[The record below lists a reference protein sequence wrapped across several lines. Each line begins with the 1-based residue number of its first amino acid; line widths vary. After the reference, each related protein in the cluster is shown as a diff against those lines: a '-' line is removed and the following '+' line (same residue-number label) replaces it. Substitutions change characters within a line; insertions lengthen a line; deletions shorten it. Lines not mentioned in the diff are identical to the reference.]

1 MKSPKNPKRKP
12 PTIREVAARAGVSVM
27 TASRAING
35 KALVSAKAQRAVEQ
49 AVAELGYVPNATA
62 RALAGSAD
70 RRVAL
75 LHSNSTTSAYLGEL
89 LLGALGEAPQRHLHL
104 VVEQCAPGAFA
115 AEIVDQVAKAHV
127 AGVILPPPLCDWADL
142 VELLQARDIAVVGI
156 APDRE
161 GAGMLSVGTDDRH
174 AAYDL
179 TRHLVDLGHRR
190 IGFIQ
195 GNPRHRA
202 SARRLQGFRDCLA
215 DCGIAVDERWIVPGD
230 FSYRS
235 GLDAAEQL
243 LTLDTPPS
251 AIFAC
256 NDDMAAAAITV
267 AHQRR
272 INVPADVTICGFDDT
287 PLAGAIWPALT
298 TIRQPI
304 RDMAREAIGLLGAH
318 FRSQDEGSDD
328 DALGR
333 VKLDYQLIRRQSDAV
348 PARH

>member
-1 MKSPKNPKRKP
+1 
-12 PTIREVAARAGVSVM
+12 
-27 TASRAING
+27 
-35 KALVSAKAQRAVEQ
+35 
-49 AVAELGYVPNATA
+49 VPNASA

-75 LHSNSTTSAYLGEL
+75 LHSHSTTSAYLGEL

-115 AEIVDQVAKAHV
+115 QEIVDQVAQAHV
-127 AGVILPPPLCDWADL
+127 AGVILPPPLCDWGEL
-142 VELLQARDIAVVGI
+142 VDMLRVRDIAVVAV
-156 APDRE
+156 APDRDSAE
-161 GAGMLSVGTDDRH
+161 MLSVGTDDRH

-179 TRHLVDLGHRR
+179 TRHLIELGHRR
-190 IGFIQ
+190 IGFIE
-195 GNPRHRA
+195 GNPRHRS
-202 SARRLQGFRDCLA
+202 SARRLQGFREALA
-215 DCGIAVDERWIVPGD
+215 NAGIAVDETLIVPGD

-235 GLDAAEQL
+235 GLDAAERL
-243 LTLDTPPS
+243 MALEPRPT

-272 INVPADVTICGFDDT
+272 INVPADISICGFDDT
-287 PLAGAIWPALT
+287 PLASAIWPALT

-304 RDMAREAIGLLGAH
+304 RDMSREAIGLLAMR
-318 FRSQDEGSDD
+318 FRSQDDGAGDII
-328 DALGR
+328 GK

>member
-1 MKSPKNPKRKP
+1 MHKIDKKP
-12 PTIREVAARAGVSVM
+12 PTIKEVAARAGVSVM
-27 TASRAING
+27 TASRAVNG
-35 KALVSAKAQRAVEQ
+35 RALVSAKAQRAVEQ
-49 AVAELGYVPNATA
+49 AVADLGYIPNASA

-89 LLGALGEAPQRHLHL
+89 LLGALSEAPLRHLHL

-115 AEIVDQVAKAHV
+115 QEIVDQVAQAHV
-127 AGVILPPPLCDWADL
+127 AGVILPPPLCDWP
-142 VELLQARDIAVVGI
+142 ELLEKLHARDIAMVAI
-156 APDRE
+156 APDQDTPDI
-161 GAGMLSVGTDDRH
+161 LSVGTDDRH

-179 TRHLVDLGHRR
+179 TRHLIDLGHQR

-215 DCGIAVDERWIVPGD
+215 DRGIELDERWIAPGD

-235 GLDAAEQL
+235 GLDAADQL
-243 LTLDTPPS
+243 LSLDTPPS

-272 INVPADVTICGFDDT
+272 INVPGEISICGFDDT
-287 PLAGAIWPALT
+287 PLASAIWPALT

-304 RDMAREAIGLLGAH
+304 RDMSREAIGLLAMR
-318 FRSQDEGSDD
+318 FRNLDEG
-328 DALGR
+328 AAGVIGK

>member
-1 MKSPKNPKRKP
+1 MQSNDRKKP

-27 TASRAING
+27 TASRAVNG
-35 KALVSAKAQRAVEQ
+35 KGPVSAKAKQAVDQ
-49 AVAELGYVPNATA
+49 AVAALGYIPNASA
-62 RALAGSAD
+62 RALAGNAD

-89 LLGALGEAPQRHLHL
+89 LLGAMGEAPQRHLHL

-115 AEIVDQVAKAHV
+115 QEIADQVAHAHV
-127 AGVILPPPLCDWADL
+127 AGVIMPPPLCDWTELVDL
-142 VELLQARDIAVVGI
+142 LRARDIEVVRLAPDQDMPGTLAVGI
-156 APDRE
+156 
-161 GAGMLSVGTDDRH
+161 DDRH
-174 AAYDL
+174 AAHDL
-179 TRHLVDLGHRR
+179 TRHLIDLGHRR

-215 DCGIAVDERWIVPGD
+215 DHGIAVDESWIAPGD
-230 FSYRS
+230 FTYRS
-235 GLDAAEQL
+235 GMDAAERL
-243 LTLDTPPS
+243 MSMADRPT

-256 NDDMAAAAITV
+256 NDDMAAAAIAV
-267 AHQRR
+267 AHQRS
-272 INVPADVTICGFDDT
+272 INVPAQITICGFDDT
-287 PLAGAIWPALT
+287 PLASAIWPALT

-304 RDMAREAIGLLGAH
+304 RDMSREAIGLLAMR
-318 FRSQDEGSDD
+318 FRNQDEGADAA
-328 DALGR
+328 ALGR

>member
-1 MKSPKNPKRKP
+1 MQKKA
-12 PTIREVAARAGVSVM
+12 PTIRDVAAHAGVSVM
-27 TASRAING
+27 TASRAVSG
-35 KALVSAKAQRAVEQ
+35 KGPVSAKARTAVQQ
-49 AVAELGYVPNATA
+49 AVTALGYIPNASA
-62 RALAGSAD
+62 RALAGNAD

-89 LLGALGEAPQRHLHL
+89 LLGALAEAPQRHLHL

-115 AEIVDQVAKAHV
+115 EEIVDQVSHAHV
-127 AGVILPPPLCDWADL
+127 AGVILPPPLCDWSEL
-142 VELLQARDIAVVGI
+142 VERLQARDIAVVGI
-156 APDRE
+156 APDM
-161 GAGMLSVGTDDRH
+161 AGPDILTVGIDDRH

-179 TRHLVDLGHRR
+179 TRHLIDLGHRR
-190 IGFIQ
+190 IGFIE

-202 SARRLQGFRDCLA
+202 SLRRLQGFRQCLN
-215 DCGIAVDERWIVPGD
+215 DHGIPPDPAWIVPGD
-230 FSYRS
+230 FSFRS
-235 GLDAAEQL
+235 GLDAAERL
-243 LTLDTPPS
+243 MNLPDRPT

-287 PLAGAIWPALT
+287 PLANAIWPALT

-304 RDMAREAIGLLGAH
+304 RDMAREAIGLLGIH
-318 FRSQDEGSDD
+318 FRNQDEG
-328 DALGR
+328 AEGEPAAR

>member
-1 MKSPKNPKRKP
+1 MQKKA
-12 PTIREVAARAGVSVM
+12 PTIRDVAAQAGVSVM
-27 TASRAING
+27 TASRAVSG
-35 KALVSAKAQRAVEQ
+35 KGPVSARARAAVEQ
-49 AVAELGYVPNATA
+49 AVAALGYIPNASA
-62 RALAGSAD
+62 RALAGNTD

-89 LLGALGEAPQRHLHL
+89 LLGALNEAPQRHLHL

-115 AEIVDQVAKAHV
+115 AEIVDQVSHAHV
-127 AGVILPPPLCDWADL
+127 AGVILPPPLCDWSEL
-142 VELLQARDIAVVGI
+142 VERLQARDIAVVGI
-156 APDRE
+156 APDMD
-161 GAGMLSVGTDDRH
+161 GPDILTVGIDDRH

-179 TRHLVDLGHRR
+179 TRHLIDLGHRR
-190 IGFIQ
+190 IGFIE

-202 SARRLQGFRDCLA
+202 SIRRLQGFRQCL
-215 DCGIAVDERWIVPGD
+215 DDHGIAADPQWITPGD

-235 GLDAAEQL
+235 GLDAAERL
-243 LTLDTPPS
+243 LNLPDRPT

-267 AHQRR
+267 AHQRSV
-272 INVPADVTICGFDDT
+272 NVPADITICGFDDT
-287 PLAGAIWPALT
+287 PLASAIWPALT

-318 FRSQDEGSDD
+318 FRSQDEGAERRTGS
-328 DALGR
+328 R

>member
-1 MKSPKNPKRKP
+1 MQKQDRKP
-12 PTIREVAARAGVSVM
+12 PTIKDVAAHAGVSVM

-35 KALVSAKAQRAVEQ
+35 KALVSAGAREAVAQ
-49 AVAELGYVPNATA
+49 AVKALGYVPNASA

-89 LLGALGEAPQRHLHL
+89 LLGALAEAPQRHLHL

-115 AEIVDQVAKAHV
+115 QEIVDQVAQAHV
-127 AGVILPPPLCDWADL
+127 AGVILPPPLCDWSEL
-142 VELLQARDIAVVGI
+142 VEQLAQRDILVVAI
-156 APDRE
+156 APDRD
-161 GAGMLSVGTDDRH
+161 GPDMLSVGTDDRH

-190 IGFIQ
+190 IGFIE

-215 DCGIAVDERWIVPGD
+215 DHGIAADAALVAPGD
-230 FSYRS
+230 FSFRS

-243 LTLDTPPS
+243 LGLDTPPT

-267 AHQRR
+267 AHQRKL
-272 INVPADVTICGFDDT
+272 NVPGDISICGFDDT
-287 PLAGAIWPALT
+287 PLASAIWPALT

-304 RDMAREAIGLLGAH
+304 RDMSREAIGLLGMRLRSPDDGAH
-318 FRSQDEGSDD
+318 GVI
-328 DALGR
+328 GK

-348 PARH
+348 PALH

>member
-1 MKSPKNPKRKP
+1 MKTQKKKP
-12 PTIREVAARAGVSVM
+12 PTIKEVAARAGVSIM

-35 KALVSAKAQRAVEQ
+35 KALVSAKAQKAVEQ
-49 AVAELGYVPNATA
+49 AVKELGYIPNASA

-115 AEIVDQVAKAHV
+115 QEIVDQVAQAHV
-127 AGVILPPPLCDWADL
+127 AGVILPPPLCDWAEL
-142 VELLQARDIAVVGI
+142 VEGLQARDIAIVAV
-156 APDRE
+156 APDQD
-161 GAGMLSVGTDDRH
+161 GPDMLTVGTDDRH

-179 TRHLVDLGHRR
+179 TRHLIELGHQR
-190 IGFIQ
+190 IGFIE
-195 GNPRHRA
+195 GNPRHRS
-202 SARRLQGFRDCLA
+202 SARRLQGFRDALLHH
-215 DCGIAVDERWIVPGD
+215 GLELDEQLIVPGD
-230 FSYRS
+230 YSYRS
-235 GLDAAEQL
+235 GLDAAE
-243 LTLDTPPS
+243 TLMALEARPT

-272 INVPADVTICGFDDT
+272 INVPAEISICGFDDT
-287 PLAGAIWPALT
+287 PLASAIWPALT

-304 RDMAREAIGLLGAH
+304 RDMSREAIGLLAMR
-318 FRSQDEGSDD
+318 FRTQDEGTT
-328 DALGR
+328 GVIGK

>member
-1 MKSPKNPKRKP
+1 MQKTDAKKKP
-12 PTIREVAARAGVSVM
+12 PTIKEVAARAGVSVM
-27 TASRAING
+27 TASRAVNG
-35 KALVSAKAQRAVEQ
+35 KALVSVKAKRAVDE
-49 AVAELGYVPNATA
+49 AVKELGYIPNASA

-89 LLGALGEAPQRHLHL
+89 LLGALGEAQQRHLHL

-115 AEIVDQVAKAHV
+115 EEIVEQVTHAHV
-127 AGVILPPPLCDWADL
+127 AGVILPPPLCDWAEL
-142 VELLQARDIAVVGI
+142 VDGLRAHDIAIVAI
-156 APDRE
+156 TTDQDDPD
-161 GAGMLSVGTDDRH
+161 MLSVSTDDRH

-179 TRHLVDLGHRR
+179 TRHLIELGHQR
-190 IGFIQ
+190 IGFIE
-195 GNPRHRA
+195 GNPRHRS
-202 SARRLQGFRDCLA
+202 SARRLQGFKDALVHH
-215 DCGIAVDERWIVPGD
+215 GLELDEALIVPGD

-235 GLDAAEQL
+235 GLDAAEAL
-243 LTLDTPPS
+243 MALEVRPT

-267 AHQRR
+267 AHQRKV
-272 INVPADVTICGFDDT
+272 NVPAEISICGFDDT
-287 PLAGAIWPALT
+287 PLASAIWPALT

-304 RDMAREAIGLLGAH
+304 RDMGREAIGLLAMR
-318 FRSQDEGSDD
+318 FRTQDEGV
-328 DALGR
+328 DAIIGK

>member
-1 MKSPKNPKRKP
+1 MQKQDRKP
-12 PTIREVAARAGVSVM
+12 PTIKDVAAHAGVSVM

-35 KALVSAKAQRAVEQ
+35 KALVSAGAREAVAQ
-49 AVAELGYVPNATA
+49 AVQALGYVPNASA

-89 LLGALGEAPQRHLHL
+89 LLGALAEAPQRHLHL

-115 AEIVDQVAKAHV
+115 QEIVDQVAQAHV
-127 AGVILPPPLCDWADL
+127 AGVILPPPLCDWSEL
-142 VELLQARDIAVVGI
+142 VEQLAQRNILVVAI
-156 APDRE
+156 APDRD
-161 GAGMLSVGTDDRH
+161 GPDMLSVGTDDRH

-190 IGFIQ
+190 IGFIE

-215 DCGIAVDERWIVPGD
+215 DHGIVADSALVAPGD
-230 FSYRS
+230 FSFRS

-243 LTLDTPPS
+243 LGLDTPPT

-267 AHQRR
+267 AHQRKL
-272 INVPADVTICGFDDT
+272 NVPGDISICGFDDT
-287 PLAGAIWPALT
+287 PLASAIWPALT

-304 RDMAREAIGLLGAH
+304 RDMSREAIGLLGMRLRSPDDGAH
-318 FRSQDEGSDD
+318 GVI
-328 DALGR
+328 GK

>member
-1 MKSPKNPKRKP
+1 MQKSDPKTKP
-12 PTIREVAARAGVSVM
+12 PTIKEVAARAGVSIM

-49 AVAELGYVPNATA
+49 AVKELAYVPNASA

-115 AEIVDQVAKAHV
+115 QEIIEQVAHAHV
-127 AGVILPPPLCDWADL
+127 AGVILPPPLCDWTEL
-142 VELLQARDIAVVGI
+142 VDGLRARDIAIVAI
-156 APDRE
+156 APDQD
-161 GAGMLSVGTDDRH
+161 GPDMLTVGTDDRH

-179 TRHLVDLGHRR
+179 TRHLIELGHRR
-190 IGFIQ
+190 IGFIE
-195 GNPRHRA
+195 GNPRHRS
-202 SARRLQGFRDCLA
+202 SARRLQGFRDALVHHGLEPDA
-215 DCGIAVDERWIVPGD
+215 QLVVPGD
-230 FSYRS
+230 YSYRS
-235 GLDAAEQL
+235 GLDGAE
-243 LTLDTPPS
+243 TLMALADRPT

-272 INVPADVTICGFDDT
+272 INVPAEISICGFDDT
-287 PLAGAIWPALT
+287 PLASAIWPALT

-304 RDMAREAIGLLGAH
+304 RDMSREAIGLLAMR
-318 FRSQDEGSDD
+318 FRNQDEG
-328 DALGR
+328 AEGIIGK

>member
-1 MKSPKNPKRKP
+1 MEKP
-12 PTIREVAARAGVSVM
+12 QTAKLPTIRDVAAQAGVSVM

-35 KALVSAKAQRAVEQ
+35 KALVSEKARRAVEE
-49 AVAELGYVPNATA
+49 AVRALGYVPNASA

-89 LLGALGEAPQRHLHL
+89 LLGALSEAPLRHLHL

-115 AEIVDQVAKAHV
+115 GEIVDQVAQAHV
-127 AGVILPPPLCDWADL
+127 AGVILPPPLCDWAEL
-142 VELLQARDIAVVGI
+142 VEGLGARDIVVVSV
-156 APDRE
+156 APDRD
-161 GAGMLSVGTDDRH
+161 GHNMLAVGTDDRH
-174 AAYDL
+174 AAYDM
-179 TRHLVDLGHRR
+179 TRHLIELGHKR
-190 IGFIQ
+190 IAFIE

-202 SARRLQGFRDCLA
+202 NARRVQGFRDALTHHGLVL
-215 DCGIAVDERWIVPGD
+215 DPELIVPGD

-235 GLDAAEQL
+235 GLDAADRLMSLEQRP
-243 LTLDTPPS
+243 T

-272 INVPADVTICGFDDT
+272 INVPADISICGFDDT
-287 PLAGAIWPALT
+287 PLASAIWPALT

-304 RDMAREAIGLLGAH
+304 RDMSREAIGLLAMR
-318 FRSQDEGSDD
+318 FRSQDDGAEDIIGK
-328 DALGR
+328 

>member
-1 MKSPKNPKRKP
+1 MQKHDRKP
-12 PTIREVAARAGVSVM
+12 PTIKDVAAHAGVSVM

-35 KALVSAKAQRAVEQ
+35 KALVSAGAREAVAQ
-49 AVAELGYVPNATA
+49 AVKALGYVPNASA

-89 LLGALGEAPQRHLHL
+89 LLGALAEAPQRHLHL

-115 AEIVDQVAKAHV
+115 QEIVDQVAQAHV
-127 AGVILPPPLCDWADL
+127 AGVILPPPLCDWSEL
-142 VELLQARDIAVVGI
+142 VEQLAQRDILVVAI
-156 APDRE
+156 APDRD
-161 GAGMLSVGTDDRH
+161 GPDMLSVGTDDRH

-190 IGFIQ
+190 IGFIE

-215 DCGIAVDERWIVPGD
+215 DHGIAADEALVAPGD
-230 FSYRS
+230 FSFRS

-243 LTLDTPPS
+243 LGLDTPPT

-267 AHQRR
+267 AHQRKL
-272 INVPADVTICGFDDT
+272 NVPGDISICGFDDT
-287 PLAGAIWPALT
+287 PLASAIWPALT

-304 RDMAREAIGLLGAH
+304 RDMSREAIGLLGMRLRSPDDGAH
-318 FRSQDEGSDD
+318 GVI
-328 DALGR
+328 GK

>member
-1 MKSPKNPKRKP
+1 MQKDPQKKP
-12 PTIREVAARAGVSVM
+12 PTIRDVAAKAGVSVM

-35 KALVSAKAQRAVEQ
+35 KALVSAKARQAVEQ
-49 AVAELGYVPNATA
+49 AVKDLGYVPNASA

-70 RRVAL
+70 RRIAL

-89 LLGALGEAPQRHLHL
+89 LLGALAEARQRHLHL

-115 AEIVDQVAKAHV
+115 EEIVDQVSKAHV
-127 AGVILPPPLCDWADL
+127 AGVILPPPLCDWAAL
-142 VELLQARDIAVVGI
+142 VDTLQARDIAIVGI
-156 APDRE
+156 APDQDM
-161 GAGMLSVGTDDRH
+161 AGMLAVGTDDRH

-179 TRHLVDLGHRR
+179 TRHLIDLGHRQ
-190 IGFIQ
+190 IGFIE

-215 DCGIAVDERWIVPGD
+215 DHGIALDERWIVPGD
-230 FSYRS
+230 FSYRA

-243 LTLDTPPS
+243 LSLDTPPS

-272 INVPADVTICGFDDT
+272 INVPADITICGFDDT
-287 PLAGAIWPALT
+287 PLASAIWPALT

-304 RDMAREAIGLLGAH
+304 RDMAREAVGLLAQH
-318 FRSQDEGSDD
+318 FGDSDEG
-328 DALGR
+328 AAR
-333 VKLDYQLIRRQSDAV
+333 AAAKVKLDYQLIRRQSDAV